1 MSTKCA
7 DIANAIQA
15 YTAALDNLRKKV
27 QQERS
32 VHCQQL
38 ANVYA
43 EAVASGSNQAFIAM
57 LNQMM
62 QDHTQGSDMKMQMD
76 ALEWKE
82 HELKTKAAL
91 RQDHAVLTG
100 GASCLTA
107 GAKRRKKQLKYC
119 GCRCNAYHHNL
130 LKKLMRERTRQLHDL
145 VEAQFHAIKLHGGE
159 APISKM
165 LGGMV
170 HDRKIF
176 DARKTELDATQAAA
190 LSQQVKGGGCGYM
203 LSAGGCC
210 VTGCR

>member
-7 DIANAIQA
+7 QIADAIKA
-15 YTAALDNLRKKV
+15 YSDALDNLRKKV

-43 EAVASGSNQAFIAM
+43 EAVATGSNKAFIDM

-62 QDHTQGSDMKMQMD
+62 QDRTHGTELKMQMD

-82 HELKTKAAL
+82 HETKTTRAL
-91 RQDHAVLTG
+91 GQDRGVLSG
-100 GASCLTA
+100 GASCLSA

-119 GCRCNAYHHNL
+119 GCRSNAYHQNL
-130 LKKLMRERTRQLHDL
+130 LKKLIHDRTNQLHDL
-145 VEAQFHAIKLHGGE
+145 VEAQYHSIKLHGGE
-159 APISKM
+159 APITKM

-176 DARKTELDATQAAA
+176 DARKTELDAAQWGA
-190 LSQQVKGGGCGYM
+190 LSKQVKGGGCGYM

-210 VTGCR
+210 VTGCQ